1 MIHYGGRSMKVFIG
15 RDPGAKGSMA
25 VMTQSPVFVY
35 SWDIKLVP
43 WEDDLMSY
51 IAALK
56 AAKSD
61 PNCVLSCALEHVG
74 AMPGQG
80 VTSMFNFG
88 ANFGRIIGVLT
99 TLCVPF
105 ELVRPQRWQK
115 EFGISGDKAEHVAA
129 CKRLFPN
136 VSLLRTVRSRKDDD
150 GHADALLLAEW
161 SRRHHG

>member
-1 MIHYGGRSMKVFIG
+1 MKVFIG
-15 RDPGAKGSMA
+15 IDPGAKGSMA
-25 VMTQSPVFVY
+25 VMTPNPVFVY

-43 WEDDLMSY
+43 WEDDLMPY

-61 PNCVLSCALEHVG
+61 DPNRVLSCALEHVG

-88 ANFGRIIGVLT
+88 ANFGKIIGVLT
-99 TLCVPF
+99 ALRVPF

-115 EFGISGDKAEHVAA
+115 DFGVSGDKAEHIAA

>member
-1 MIHYGGRSMKVFIG
+1 MKVFIG
-15 RDPGAKGSMA
+15 IDPGAKGSMA
-25 VMTQSPVFVY
+25 VMTQNPVFIY

-43 WEDDLMSY
+43 WEDDLMPY
-51 IAALK
+51 IAALET
-56 AAKSD
+56 AKSD
-61 PNCVLSCALEHVG
+61 PDRVLSCALEHVG

-88 ANFGRIIGVLT
+88 KVFGEVVGVLT
-99 TLCVPF
+99 TLKVPF

-115 EFGISGDKAEHVAA
+115 EFGISGDKSEHITA

-136 VSLLRTVRSRKDDD
+136 VSLLRTPRCKKDDD